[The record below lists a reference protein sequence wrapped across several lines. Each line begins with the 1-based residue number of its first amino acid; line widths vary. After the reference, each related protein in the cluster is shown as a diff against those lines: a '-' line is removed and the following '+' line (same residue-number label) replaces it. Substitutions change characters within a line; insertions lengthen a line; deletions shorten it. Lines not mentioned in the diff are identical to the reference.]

1 MSKETKRDLFG
12 FPIKDAQI
20 NNASE
25 HEPENLKKANSFD
38 SFMFGGPRRTE
49 KQPEKKKSS
58 YSGILDQIDIDEVL
72 HHVDTLIGSAK
83 ELKPLFGKVKP
94 LLEQFINKK

>member
-1 MSKETKRDLFG
+1 MSAETKRDLFG
-12 FPIKDAQI
+12 FPIKDTRA
-20 NNASE
+20 NNVSQ
-25 HEPENLKKANSFD
+25 HDPENLKRVNNFD

-49 KQPEKKKSS
+49 KQPQNRKYS
-58 YSGILDQIDIDEVL
+58 YKGILDQIDLDEMV

-83 ELKPLFGKVKP
+83 ELKPLFGNVRP